1 LGGVITVADTVK
13 SGPVQQDD
21 FFDLTAVDMMFVMV
35 MSFVMMLFF
44 NNNRIVSYVQSLTPM
59 GFVEPHSLDVNP
71 TEKELVFANV
81 LQGMTITND
90 GSYSVFVKV
99 NSSTN
104 NPSEIKPGECMLI
117 NFSVHAIE
125 RIFYFT
131 LVGGISRMRVDGV
144 Y

>member
-1 LGGVITVADTVK
+1 MADTVK
-13 SGPVQQDD
+13 SGQVQQDD
-21 FFDLTAVDMMFVMV
+21 FFDLTAVDIMFVMV

-44 NNNRIVSYVQSLTPM
+44 NSNSVVSYVQSLTPM

-71 TEKELVFANV
+71 TEKEVAFANI
-81 LQGMTITND
+81 LQGMTVTND
-90 GSYSVFVKV
+90 GNCSVFVKV

-125 RIFYFT
+125 RIYYFT
-131 LVGGISRMRVDGV
+131 LVGGTSRMRVDGV